1 MHGAVDALQHH
12 ALAAWVGGCR
22 IALPGEAAEHVSA
35 LHAMALLTCCL
46 STYKRHRLR
55 CTQRRAPVLRAAA
68 AVKQACLSAHVAV
81 ANLQNQSGSSST
93 CWQWPFTGKLWHAC
107 ICSSHTCQGTDS
119 GLASAISKNPSE
131 GSSGANQGV
140 GGDNVFSKS
149 DCFVLQRLLDNRMA
163 RGYNL
168 RGTSLQGKQTKKE
181 RRARKNLPVRKKG
194 PS

>member
-1 MHGAVDALQHH
+1 MLECGCKSAKPERELVDLLAVAFYWE
-12 ALAAWVGGCR
+12 ALA
-22 IALPGEAAEHVSA
+22 
-35 LHAMALLTCCL
+35 
-46 STYKRHRLR
+46 
-55 CTQRRAPVLRAAA
+55 
-68 AVKQACLSAHVAV
+68 
-81 ANLQNQSGSSST
+81 
-93 CWQWPFTGKLWHAC
+93 
-107 ICSSHTCQGTDS
+107 CSSHTCQGTDS
-119 GLASAISKNPSE
+119 GLALAISKNPSE

-181 RRARKNLPVRKKG
+181 RRARKNLPVRKRG